1 MKNLARIN
9 GMAQHQADAVIFDL
23 GGVIMKNGGPRDFT
37 RRYPDHDPAVIAE
50 IVMGPHHLD
59 TDHPWHRVERGE
71 ITLAECR
78 AFTKQRLDEA
88 GIVATV
94 PAEKP
99 ATSGGPAFTFQLN
112 DDMVT
117 FIHDLKNAGYPIA
130 ILTNNVK
137 EFREWW
143 WPLMDFE
150 SIFDAIVDSHE
161 VRMRKPNPEIYHHT
175 MNRIGATPSR
185 TVFLDDLHANV
196 EAANALGMH
205 GVLVEEDSAAAIAR
219 ARQLTNVY

>member
-1 MKNLARIN
+1 MSPRTV
-9 GMAQHQADAVIFDL
+9 DAVIFDL
-23 GGVIMKNGGPRDFT
+23 GGVIMRNGGPGDFT
-37 RRYPDHDPAVIAE
+37 RRYPNHDPKLIAE

-59 TDHPWHRVERGE
+59 TDHQWHRVERGE

-78 AFTKQRLDEA
+78 ALTKERLDAE

-94 PAEKP
+94 PPEAP
-99 ATSGGPAFTFQLN
+99 PTSGGPAFTFQLN

-117 FIHDLKNAGYPIA
+117 LIHDLKSAGIPIG

-150 SIFDAIVDSHE
+150 SVFDTIVDSHE
-161 VRMRKPNPEIYHHT
+161 VGMRKPNPAIYHLT
-175 MNRIGATPSR
+175 MERIGATPSR
-185 TVFLDDLHANV
+185 TAFLDDLEANV
-196 EAANALGMH
+196 HAANAIGMH
-205 GVLVEEDSAAAIAR
+205 GIHVTGDSLGAIAT
-219 ARQLTNVY
+219 ARQLAGL

>member
-1 MKNLARIN
+1 
-9 GMAQHQADAVIFDL
+9 
-23 GGVIMKNGGPRDFT
+23 MKNGGPRDFT

-78 AFTKQRLDEA
+78 ALTKQRLDEA

-112 DDMVT
+112 DDMVA
-117 FIHDLKNAGYPIA
+117 FIHDLKNAKYPIA

-205 GVLVEEDSAAAIAR
+205 GVLVEEDSASAIAR
-219 ARQLTNVY
+219 ARELTNVY

>member
-78 AFTKQRLDEA
+78 ALTKQRLDEA

-99 ATSGGPAFTFQLN
+99 TTSGGPAFTFQLN

-117 FIHDLKNAGYPIA
+117 FIHDLKDAGYPIA

-175 MNRIGATPSR
+175 MNRIGATPTR

-205 GVLVEEDSAAAIAR
+205 GVLVEEDSTSAIAR

>member
-1 MKNLARIN
+1 MDH
-9 GMAQHQADAVIFDL
+9 QHADAVIFDL
-23 GGVIMKNGGPRDFT
+23 GGVIMRNGGPRDFT
-37 RRYPDHDPAVIAE
+37 RRYPDHDPALIAE

-78 AFTKQRLDEA
+78 ALTKQRLDDA
-88 GIVATV
+88 GIVATI

-99 ATSGGPAFTFQLN
+99 PTSTGPAFTFQLN
-112 DDMVT
+112 DDMVA
-117 FIHDLKNAGYPIA
+117 FIHDLKNAGRPIA

-161 VRMRKPNPEIYHHT
+161 VRMRKPNPDIYHLT
-175 MNRIGATPSR
+175 MNRIGAVPER

-196 EAANALGMH
+196 EAARALGMH
-205 GVLVEEDSAAAIAR
+205 GVLVEEDSSAAIAQ
-219 ARQLTNVY
+219 ARQLTNIH

>member
-1 MKNLARIN
+1 
-9 GMAQHQADAVIFDL
+9 MAEQQADAVIFDL

-37 RRYPDHDPAVIAE
+37 RRYPNHDPALIAE

-78 AFTKQRLDEA
+78 ALTKQRLDEA

-99 ATSGGPAFTFQLN
+99 TTSGGPAFTFQLN

-117 FIHDLKNAGYPIA
+117 FIHDLKDAGYPIA

-175 MNRIGATPSR
+175 MNRIGASPSR

-205 GVLVEEDSAAAIAR
+205 GVLVEEDSTFAIAR

>member
-1 MKNLARIN
+1 
-9 GMAQHQADAVIFDL
+9 
-23 GGVIMKNGGPRDFT
+23 MKNGGPRDFT

-78 AFTKQRLDEA
+78 ALTKQRLDEA

-99 ATSGGPAFTFQLN
+99 TTSGGPAFTFQLN

-117 FIHDLKNAGYPIA
+117 FIHDLKDAGYPIA

-205 GVLVEEDSAAAIAR
+205 GVLVEEDSTSAIAR

>member
-1 MKNLARIN
+1 MPEQL
-9 GMAQHQADAVIFDL
+9 ADAVIFDL

-37 RRYPDHDPAVIAE
+37 RRYPDHDPAFIAE
-50 IVMGPHHLD
+50 LVMGPHHLD

-78 AFTKQRLDEA
+78 ALTKQLLDEA
-88 GIVATV
+88 GVVATAPV
-94 PAEKP
+94 EQTPTK
-99 ATSGGPAFTFQLN
+99 SGQAFAFQLN

-117 FIHDLKNAGYPIA
+117 FIHDLKKAGRPIG

-143 WPLMDFE
+143 WPLMDFA

-161 VRMRKPNPEIYHHT
+161 VKMRKPNPAIYHHT
-175 MNRIGATPSR
+175 MELIGAAPSR
-185 TVFLDDLHANV
+185 TVFLDDLQANV
-196 EAANALGMH
+196 EAANAVGMH
-205 GVLVEEDSAAAIAR
+205 GVLVEEDSTSAIAR
-219 ARQLTNVY
+219 ARQLTNIL

>member
-1 MKNLARIN
+1 
-9 GMAQHQADAVIFDL
+9 MAEQQADAVIFDL

-37 RRYPDHDPAVIAE
+37 RRYPNHDPAMIAE

-78 AFTKQRLDEA
+78 ALTKKRLDEA

-99 ATSGGPAFTFQLN
+99 AASGGPAFTFQLN
-112 DDMVT
+112 DDMVQ
-117 FIHDLKNAGYPIA
+117 FIHDLKEAGRPIA

-143 WPLMDFE
+143 WPLMDFDT
-150 SIFDAIVDSHE
+150 IFDAIIDSHE
-161 VRMRKPNPEIYHHT
+161 VKMRKPNPEIYHLA
-175 MNRIGATPSR
+175 MNRIGAIPAR

-196 EAANALGMH
+196 EAANAVGMH
-205 GVLVEEDSAAAIAR
+205 GVHVEEDSTAAISR
-219 ARQLTNVY
+219 ARELTQII

>member
-1 MKNLARIN
+1 
-9 GMAQHQADAVIFDL
+9 MAQHQADAVIFDL

-78 AFTKQRLDEA
+78 ALTKQRLDEA

-99 ATSGGPAFTFQLN
+99 TTSGGPAFTFQLN

-117 FIHDLKNAGYPIA
+117 FIHDLKDAGYPIA

-175 MNRIGATPSR
+175 MNRIGASPSR

-205 GVLVEEDSAAAIAR
+205 GVLVEEDSTFAIAR

>member
-1 MKNLARIN
+1 
-9 GMAQHQADAVIFDL
+9 
-23 GGVIMKNGGPRDFT
+23 MKNGGPRDFT
-37 RRYPDHDPAVIAE
+37 RRYPDHDPAMIAE

-78 AFTKQRLDEA
+78 ALTKQRLEDA
-88 GIVATV
+88 GIVATI

-99 ATSGGPAFTFQLN
+99 TTSSGPTFTFQLN
-112 DDMVT
+112 DDMVE
-117 FIHDLKNAGYPIA
+117 FIHDLKNAGRPIA

-143 WPLMDFE
+143 WPLMDFQ

-161 VRMRKPNPEIYHHT
+161 VHMRKPNPDIYHLT
-175 MNRIGATPSR
+175 MNRIGAVPER

-196 EAANALGMH
+196 DAARALGMH
-205 GVLVEEDSAAAIAR
+205 GVLVEEDSSAAIAQ
-219 ARQLTNVY
+219 ARQLTKIH

>member
-1 MKNLARIN
+1 
-9 GMAQHQADAVIFDL
+9 
-23 GGVIMKNGGPRDFT
+23 
-37 RRYPDHDPAVIAE
+37 
-50 IVMGPHHLD
+50 
-59 TDHPWHRVERGE
+59 
-71 ITLAECR
+71 
-78 AFTKQRLDEA
+78 
-88 GIVATV
+88 
-94 PAEKP
+94 
-99 ATSGGPAFTFQLN
+99 
-112 DDMVT
+112 MVT
-117 FIHDLKNAGYPIA
+117 FIHDLKDAGYPIA

-205 GVLVEEDSAAAIAR
+205 GVLVEEDSTFAIAR